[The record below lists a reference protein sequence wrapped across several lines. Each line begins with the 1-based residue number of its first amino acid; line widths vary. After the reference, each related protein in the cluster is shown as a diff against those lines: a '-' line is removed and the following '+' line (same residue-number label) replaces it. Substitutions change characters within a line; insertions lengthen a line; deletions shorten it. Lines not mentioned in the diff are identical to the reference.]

1 VYDFAITQCNSM
13 TDLLNEVGFQRQP
26 GMLFEKNEK
35 GIYPELPQKLK
46 DKMMERYNLSPD
58 FFDVTGYKPMLT
70 PPANPN
76 DWKESER
83 AARFREVIAYFERKK
98 SLSGINEL
106 SDFFGM
112 SPSTISSARNGRRTY
127 LSDEFFIRVWKA
139 SGKIYSLN
147 WLLYGVGKKFNEDLI
162 ASDDIHKDQIIKNLK
177 EEIDTKNTYIRTLEG
192 YVEALKDKNDY
203 LQRELTAKNTVSSG
217 KEKSP
222 KMGTLFANVVE

>member
-1 VYDFAITQCNSM
+1 
-13 TDLLNEVGFQRQP
+13 
-26 GMLFEKNEK
+26 
-35 GIYPELPQKLK
+35 
-46 DKMMERYNLSPD
+46 
-58 FFDVTGYKPMLT
+58 
-70 PPANPN
+70 
-76 DWKESER
+76 
-83 AARFREVIAYFERKK
+83 
-98 SLSGINEL
+98 
-106 SDFFGM
+106 
-112 SPSTISSARNGRRTY
+112 
-127 LSDEFFIRVWKA
+127 VWKA